1 MSRSE
6 DGSDIL
12 HGTLDRQLVD
22 DFLAEKGLNLDL
34 DLWNNFIL
42 AYSQFGHFK
51 MRGFFFMFSLNLVNF
66 IDYSQFYGSNHPVS
80 RIFLFSIYL
89 FYHFVIFFE

>member
-12 HGTLDRQLVD
+12 HGILDRQLVD

-34 DLWNNFIL
+34 DLWNNFTLI
-42 AYSQFGHFK
+42 Y
-51 MRGFFFMFSLNLVNF
+51 SLNSGILNARV
-66 IDYSQFYGSNHPVS
+66 
-80 RIFLFSIYL
+80 FL
-89 FYHFVIFFE
+89 